1 MQKVVKMIKKIEKLV
16 FFWDSTIKPWS
27 VDIRTIMDYWTGLS
41 DMGVRCELIDTKDM
55 AGAELERWRME
66 ARIAAMWRHQEVR
79 RPFDRGLLDFGKQV
93 PALLVYEEG
102 EKVATAV
109 YPHSEKRGQKRTDY
123 SIEDFLKELTDSL
136 GG

>member
-1 MQKVVKMIKKIEKLV
+1 MIKKVL

-27 VDIRTIMDYWTGLS
+27 VDIRTIRDYLTGLS

-55 AGAELERWRME
+55 AGAELEHWRME
-66 ARIAAMWRHQEVR
+66 ARIAARWRHQQVR
-79 RPFDRGLLDFGKQV
+79 RPFGRGLLDFGKQV

-102 EKVATAV
+102 ERVAIAA
-109 YPHSEKRGQKRTDY
+109 YPHSEKRGEKLIDY
-123 SIEDFLKELTDSL
+123 SIEGFLKELVDSF

>member
-1 MQKVVKMIKKIEKLV
+1 MIKQVV
-16 FFWDSTIKPWS
+16 FLYNSTIKPWHT
-27 VDIRTIMDYWTGLS
+27 DIQIVQRYLTGLQDKGVTCES
-41 DMGVRCELIDTKDM
+41 LDTEDMSEE
-55 AGAELERWRME
+55 ELEGWSKE
-66 ARIAAMWRHQEVR
+66 VLGASVRHHQQIR
-79 RPFDRGLLDFGKQV
+79 RHFGPWQRGGLPELGKQV